1 MLKLLLLGIGLLLLF
16 EGILYFFLAG
26 NLNSIL
32 GQLSKVDPQKIK
44 TIFFEDQLSKVDPQK
59 IKTISL
65 IMTIIG
71 ACLIYFTFRFYG
83 DL

>member
-1 MLKLLLLGIGLLLLF
+1 MFKLFLLGIGLLLLF

-26 NLNSIL
+26 NLNAVL
-32 GQLSKVDPQKIK
+32 
-44 TIFFEDQLSKVDPQK
+44 DQLRKVEPQK

-71 ACLIYFTFRFYG
+71 ACLIYFTLRFYG

>member
-1 MLKLLLLGIGLLLLF
+1 MLKLLLLGFGLLLFF

-26 NLNSIL
+26 NFKSIL
-32 GQLSKVDPQKIK
+32 
-44 TIFFEDQLSKVDPQK
+44 DQLSKVDPQK

-65 IMTIIG
+65 FMILIG

-83 DL
+83 EF

>member
-1 MLKLLLLGIGLLLLF
+1 MLKLFLLGTGLLLFF
-16 EGILYFFLAG
+16 EGILYFFLAR
-26 NLNSIL
+26 NLTTL
-32 GQLSKVDPQKIK
+32 LEQLRKVDH
-44 TIFFEDQLSKVDPQK
+44 QK

-65 IMTIIG
+65 FMTIMG

>member
-1 MLKLLLLGIGLLLLF
+1 MLKLFLLGIGLLLFF
-16 EGILYFFLAG
+16 EGILYFFLAR
-26 NLNSIL
+26 NLNYIL
-32 GQLSKVDPQKIK
+32 EQ
-44 TIFFEDQLSKVDPQK
+44 FSKVDPQK

>member
-1 MLKLLLLGIGLLLLF
+1 MLKLILLGIGLLLLF

-26 NLNSIL
+26 NLNTL
-32 GQLSKVDPQKIK
+32 L
-44 TIFFEDQLSKVDPQK
+44 DQLRKVDPQK

-65 IMTIIG
+65 IMIILG
-71 ACLIYFTFRFYG
+71 ACLIYFTLRFYG

>member
-16 EGILYFFLAG
+16 EGILYFFLAD
-26 NLNSIL
+26 NFNSIL
-32 GQLSKVDPQKIK
+32 S
-44 TIFFEDQLSKVDPQK
+44 QLSKVDPQK

>member
-32 GQLSKVDPQKIK
+32 S
-44 TIFFEDQLSKVDPQK
+44 QLSKVDPQK

-65 IMTIIG
+65 IMTSIG

>member
-1 MLKLLLLGIGLLLLF
+1 MLKLLLLGIGLLLFF
-16 EGILYFFLAG
+16 EGVLYFFLAR
-26 NLNSIL
+26 NLYSIL
-32 GQLSKVDPQKIK
+32 
-44 TIFFEDQLSKVDPQK
+44 DQLRKVDPQK

-65 IMTIIG
+65 VMTIIG

>member
-32 GQLSKVDPQKIK
+32 S
-44 TIFFEDQLSKVDPQK
+44 QLSKVDPQK

-83 DL
+83 DF

>member
-32 GQLSKVDPQKIK
+32 N
-44 TIFFEDQLSKVDPQK
+44 QLSKVDPQK

-65 IMTIIG
+65 TMTIIG

>member
-16 EGILYFFLAG
+16 EGILYFFLAA

-32 GQLSKVDPQKIK
+32 S
-44 TIFFEDQLSKVDPQK
+44 QLSKVDPQK

>member
-1 MLKLLLLGIGLLLLF
+1 MLKLFLLGVGLLLLF

-26 NLNSIL
+26 NLNTL
-32 GQLSKVDPQKIK
+32 L
-44 TIFFEDQLSKVDPQK
+44 DQLRKVDPQK

-65 IMTIIG
+65 MMTILG
-71 ACLIYFTFRFYG
+71 SCLIYFTFRFYG

>member
-1 MLKLLLLGIGLLLLF
+1 MFKLILLGIGLLLFF

-32 GQLSKVDPQKIK
+32 DHLR
-44 TIFFEDQLSKVDPQK
+44 KVDPQK

-65 IMTIIG
+65 IMIIMG

>member
-1 MLKLLLLGIGLLLLF
+1 MLKLILLGIGLLLFF
-16 EGILYFFLAG
+16 EGILYFILAG
-26 NLNSIL
+26 NFNTLL
-32 GQLSKVDPQKIK
+32 
-44 TIFFEDQLSKVDPQK
+44 DQLRKVDPQK

-65 IMTIIG
+65 IMTIMG

>member
-1 MLKLLLLGIGLLLLF
+1 MLKLFLLGIGLLLFF
-16 EGILYFFLAG
+16 EGILYFFLSR

-32 GQLSKVDPQKIK
+32 EQI
-44 TIFFEDQLSKVDPQK
+44 SKVDPQK

>member
-1 MLKLLLLGIGLLLLF
+1 MLKLFLLGIGLLLFF
-16 EGILYFFLAG
+16 EGILYFFLAR
-26 NLNSIL
+26 NLNSIIE
-32 GQLSKVDPQKIK
+32 QI
-44 TIFFEDQLSKVDPQK
+44 SKVDPQK

>member
-1 MLKLLLLGIGLLLLF
+1 MFKLILLGIGLLLFF

-26 NLNSIL
+26 NLNAIL
-32 GQLSKVDPQKIK
+32 
-44 TIFFEDQLSKVDPQK
+44 DQLRKVDPQK

-71 ACLIYFTFRFYG
+71 ACLIYFTFNNYG
-83 DL
+83 ES

>member
-1 MLKLLLLGIGLLLLF
+1 MFKLFLLGVGLLLLF
-16 EGILYFFLAG
+16 EGILYFLLAG
-26 NLNSIL
+26 NLKIL
-32 GQLSKVDPQKIK
+32 L
-44 TIFFEDQLSKVDPQK
+44 DQLRKVDPQK

>member
-1 MLKLLLLGIGLLLLF
+1 MFKLILLGIGLLLFF

-26 NLNSIL
+26 KLNAIL
-32 GQLSKVDPQKIK
+32 
-44 TIFFEDQLSKVDPQK
+44 DQLRKVDPQK

-65 IMTIIG
+65 IMTIMG

>member
-1 MLKLLLLGIGLLLLF
+1 MFKLFLLGVGLLILF

-26 NLNSIL
+26 NLNTL
-32 GQLSKVDPQKIK
+32 LVQLRKV
-44 TIFFEDQLSKVDPQK
+44 EPQK

-65 IMTIIG
+65 VMTIIG
-71 ACLIYFTFRFYG
+71 ACLIYFTLRFYG

>member
-1 MLKLLLLGIGLLLLF
+1 MGVGLLLLF
-16 EGILYFFLAG
+16 EGVLYFFLAG
-26 NLNSIL
+26 NLNTL
-32 GQLSKVDPQKIK
+32 L
-44 TIFFEDQLSKVDPQK
+44 DQLRKVEPQK

-71 ACLIYFTFRFYG
+71 ACLIYFTLRFYG